1 MSTEKQSMAA
11 SDQTPP
17 GHRSRHRQDTAG
29 GPILERRTDDLYL
42 TLVENSVVGLG
53 LYIPGEPLVFCNQ
66 RLADITGHEM
76 EEVVSPDFDVMQ
88 LFKEEDRAV
97 IGDNIRRRIAGADIP
112 PFEVTLVRKDKKLR
126 VVEVNNVP
134 VMYGD
139 KHGIQVQLIDIT
151 DRKQAEEKLKKQA
164 AELQEV
170 NETLEEKSRL
180 LGALQA
186 IGDMAAASLNLDQVL
201 DSLAQQ
207 IVKAGI
213 FRSLMV
219 ALVDEATHSIEVV
232 RSFIC
237 QYEDGRVVPGTV
249 VSTSAG
255 VIGLRYDLN
264 DANIT
269 PLTART
275 GELQVLDGWNERFD
289 ASVDHRKDLDS
300 KVSYFIP
307 VKKDDR
313 VLAVLATASPREQKE
328 ETLQRIDVMRP
339 LLGQVAISIDH
350 ARLFK
355 EAQDHARE
363 WVRMERV
370 RAIGEMAEG
379 IAHNFNNMLTAI
391 LGHAELSKLHHLDPM
406 AEDEIDLV
414 ISATLR
420 ASELVKRLRGSAR
433 REDRSHLYPVT
444 LNEIVVQAVEGT
456 RPMWKDRSEAEGIA
470 ISMDMQ
476 LEEVPAIGGTES
488 EIFDMLTN
496 LLLNA
501 VDAMPEGG
509 SITIVTRSTD
519 GGVQLTIGDT
529 GVGLDEET
537 QRRIFE
543 PLFTTKSSV
552 GSGLGLTTVQDT
564 LNRWGGSI
572 RVRSSPG
579 QGAEFEIFLPM
590 WKESA
595 VTEDRPEPPGEIDR
609 SARARIL
616 VVDDEPAVCKIISS
630 FLSNHHEVATFLD
643 PREAQA
649 QFEPG
654 CWDVAVIDLGMPGVP
669 GDELART
676 LKQIDP
682 HLVTVLST
690 GWGIT
695 ADDPR
700 LREFDWRLEK
710 PFRKAEV
717 EDVIFQALEGR

>member
-1 MSTEKQSMAA
+1 MAA

-17 GHRSRHRQDTAG
+17 GRRSRHRQEAAA

-66 RLADITGHEM
+66 RLADITGYEI
-76 EEVVSPDFDVMQ
+76 EEVISPDFDVME

-97 IGDNIRRRIAGADIP
+97 MGDNIRRRMAGEHIP
-112 PFEVTLVRKDKKLR
+112 PYELALVRKDKKLQ

-139 KHGIQVQLIDIT
+139 KRAIQVQLIDIT
-151 DRKQAEEKLKKQA
+151 DRKQTEVMLKKQA
-164 AELQEV
+164 TELQAV

-180 LGALQA
+180 LSALQA

-207 IVKAGI
+207 ILKAGI

-219 ALVDEATHSIEVV
+219 ALVDEATNSVEVV
-232 RSFIC
+232 RSFIS
-237 QYEDGRVVPGTV
+237 QFDDGRFVPGAV
-249 VSTSAG
+249 VKTSG
-255 VIGLRYDLN
+255 DVIGLRYDLN

-269 PLTART
+269 ALTART
-275 GELQVLDGWNERFD
+275 GELQVLDGWDKRFD
-289 ASVDHRKDLDS
+289 AKVDYDKELDN

-313 VLAVLATASPREQKE
+313 VLAVMATASPPEQKE
-328 ETLQRIDVMRP
+328 EILHRIDAMRP

-391 LGHAELSKLHHLDPM
+391 LGHAELSKLHNLDPIV
-406 AEDEIDLV
+406 EGEIDLV

-420 ASELVKRLRGSAR
+420 ANELVKRLRGSAR
-433 REDRSHLYPVT
+433 REDLSHLYPVT
-444 LNEIVVQAVEGT
+444 LNEIVEQAVEGT
-456 RPMWKDRSEAEGIA
+456 RPMWKDRSEAGGIA
-470 ISMDMQ
+470 ISVDMQ
-476 LEEVPAIGGTES
+476 LDEVPAIGGTES
-488 EIFDMLTN
+488 ETFDMLTN

-509 SITIVTRSTD
+509 GITIVTRPTD
-519 GGVQLTIGDT
+519 DGVRLIIGDT
-529 GVGLDEET
+529 GIGLDEET
-537 QRRIFE
+537 KRRIFE

-579 QGAEFEIFLPM
+579 QGAEFEIFLPR
-590 WKESA
+590 WKESTI
-595 VTEDRPEPPGEIDR
+595 TEDRPEPPGEIDR
-609 SARARIL
+609 STRARVL
-616 VVDDEPAVCKIISS
+616 VVDDEPAVCQIISS
-630 FLSNHHEVATFLD
+630 FLSRDHEVATFLD

-669 GDELART
+669 GDELARS

>member
-1 MSTEKQSMAA
+1 MAA

-17 GHRSRHRQDTAG
+17 GHRSRHRQDAAG
-29 GPILERRTDDLYL
+29 GPVLERRTDDLYL

-53 LYIPGEPLVFCNQ
+53 LYILGEPLVFCNQ

-76 EEVVSPDFDVMQ
+76 EEVISPDFDVME
-88 LFKEEDRAV
+88 LFKEEDRAL
-97 IGDNIRRRIAGADIP
+97 IGDNIRRRMAGEHIP
-112 PFEVTLVRKDKKLR
+112 PYEVTLIRKDKKIR

-139 KHGIQVQLIDIT
+139 KRAIQVQLIDIN
-151 DRKQAEEKLKKQA
+151 DRKQAEVMLKKQA
-164 AELQEV
+164 AELLDV

-180 LGALQA
+180 LSALQA
-186 IGDMAAASLNLDQVL
+186 IGDMAASSLNLDQVL
-201 DSLAQQ
+201 DNLAQQ

-219 ALVDEATHSIEVV
+219 ALVDEATRSVEVV

-237 QYEDGRVVPGTV
+237 QYEDGRVLPGTV
-249 VSTSAG
+249 VRTSTD
-255 VIGLRYDLN
+255 VIGLRYDLD
-264 DANIT
+264 DANVT
-269 PLTART
+269 ALTART
-275 GELQVLDGWNERFD
+275 GELQVLDGWHERFD
-289 ASVDHRKDLDS
+289 ARVDLDKNFDN
-300 KVSYFIP
+300 KVSYFLP

-313 VLAVLATASPREQKE
+313 VLAVLATASPPEQKE
-328 ETLQRIDVMRP
+328 EILQRIDAMRP

-391 LGHAELSKLHHLDPM
+391 LGHAELSKLHNLDPIV
-406 AEDEIDLV
+406 EDEIDLV

-420 ASELVKRLRGSAR
+420 ANELVKRLRGSAR
-433 REDRSHLYPVT
+433 REDLSHLYPVI
-444 LNEIVVQAVEGT
+444 LNEIVEQAVEGT
-456 RPMWKDRSEAEGIA
+456 RPRWKDHSEAEGIA
-470 ISMDMQ
+470 IRVDMQ
-476 LEEVPAIGGTES
+476 LDEIPAIAGTES
-488 EIFDMLTN
+488 ETFDMLTN

-519 GGVQLTIGDT
+519 GGVQLIIRDT
-529 GVGLDEET
+529 GIGLDEET
-537 QRRIFE
+537 QRRVFE

-564 LNRWGGSI
+564 LNRWGGRI
-572 RVRSSPG
+572 RVSSSPD

-609 SARARIL
+609 SARARVL

-630 FLSNHHEVATFLD
+630 FLSNDHEVATFLD

-654 CWDVAVIDLGMPGVP
+654 CWDVAVIDLGMPDVP

-700 LREFDWRLEK
+700 LGDFDWRLEK

-717 EDVIFQALEGR
+717 EDVIFRALEGR

>member
-1 MSTEKQSMAA
+1 MAA

-17 GHRSRHRQDTAG
+17 GRRSRHRQDEAAG
-29 GPILERRTDDLYL
+29 PVLERRTDDLYL

-66 RLADITGHEM
+66 RLADITGYEI
-76 EEVVSPDFDVMQ
+76 EEVISPDFDVME
-88 LFKEEDRAV
+88 LFKEEDRALM
-97 IGDNIRRRIAGADIP
+97 GDNIRRRMAGEHIP
-112 PFEVTLVRKDKKLR
+112 PYELVLVRKDKELQ

-139 KHGIQVQLIDIT
+139 KRAIQVQLIDIT
-151 DRKQAEEKLKKQA
+151 DRKQTEVMLKKQA
-164 AELQEV
+164 AELQNV

-180 LGALQA
+180 LSALQA

-219 ALVDEATHSIEVV
+219 ALVDEATHSVEVV

-237 QYEDGRVVPGTV
+237 RYEDGRVVPGTV
-249 VSTSAG
+249 VMTSSD
-255 VIGLRYDLN
+255 VIGLRYDLD

-269 PLTART
+269 ALTART
-275 GELQVLDGWNERFD
+275 GELQVLDGWDERFD
-289 ASVDHRKDLDS
+289 AKVDLSKNSDN

-313 VLAVLATASPREQKE
+313 VLAVMATASPPEQKE
-328 ETLQRIDVMRP
+328 EILHRIDAMRP

-391 LGHAELSKLHHLDPM
+391 LGHAELTKLHNLDPIV
-406 AEDEIDLV
+406 EEEIDLV

-420 ASELVKRLRGSAR
+420 ANELVKRLRGSAR
-433 REDRSHLYPVT
+433 REDLSHLYPVI
-444 LNEIVVQAVEGT
+444 LNEIVEQAVEGT
-456 RPMWKDRSEAEGIA
+456 RPRWKDHSEAEGIA
-470 ISMDMQ
+470 IRVDMQ

-488 EIFDMLTN
+488 ETFDMLTN

-501 VDAMPEGG
+501 VDAMPDGG
-509 SITIVTRSTD
+509 SITIVTRPTD
-519 GGVQLTIGDT
+519 DGVQLIIRDT
-529 GVGLDEET
+529 GIGLHEET
-537 QRRIFE
+537 KRRIFE

-564 LNRWGGSI
+564 LNRWGGRIS
-572 RVRSSPG
+572 VRSSPG

-590 WKESA
+590 WKEPT

-609 SARARIL
+609 SARGRVL
-616 VVDDEPAVCKIISS
+616 VVDDEPAVCQIISS
-630 FLSNHHEVATFLD
+630 FLSKDHEVATFLD

>member
-17 GHRSRHRQDTAG
+17 GRRSRHRQDAAG
-29 GPILERRTDDLYL
+29 GPVLERRTDDLYL

-76 EEVVSPDFDVMQ
+76 EDVISPDFDVME
-88 LFKEEDRAV
+88 LFKEEDRAL
-97 IGDNIRRRIAGADIP
+97 IGDNIRRRMAGEHIP
-112 PFEVTLVRKDKKLR
+112 PYEVTLIRKDKKLR

-139 KHGIQVQLIDIT
+139 KHAIQVQLIDINN
-151 DRKQAEEKLKKQA
+151 RKQAEEMLKKQA
-164 AELQEV
+164 AELQDV
-170 NETLEEKSRL
+170 NEDLEEKSRL
-180 LGALQA
+180 LSALQA

-219 ALVDEATHSIEVV
+219 ALVDEATHGVEVV

-249 VSTSAG
+249 VSTTTD
-255 VIGLRYDLN
+255 VIGLRYDLD

-269 PLTART
+269 VVTART
-275 GELQVLDGWNERFD
+275 GELQILDGWDERFD
-289 ASVDHRKDLDS
+289 ASVDHSKEPDA

-313 VLAVLATASPREQKE
+313 VLAVLATASPPEEKE
-328 ETLQRIDVMRP
+328 EILRRIDAMRP

-470 ISMDMQ
+470 ISVDMQ

-509 SITIVTRSTD
+509 SITIVTRSAD
-519 GGVQLTIGDT
+519 GGVQLAIGDT

-590 WKESA
+590 WKEST
-595 VTEDRPEPPGEIDR
+595 VTEDRPEPLGEIDR
-609 SARARIL
+609 SARARIF

-630 FLSNHHEVATFLD
+630 FLANHHEVATFLD

-654 CWDVAVIDLGMPGVP
+654 CWDVAVIDLGMPDVP
-669 GDELART
+669 GDELARAM
-676 LKQIDP
+676 KQIDP
-682 HLVTVLST
+682 NLVTVLST
-690 GWGIT
+690 GWGI
-695 ADDPR
+695 ADDDPR
-700 LREFDWRLEK
+700 LKGFDWRLEK
-710 PFRKAEV
+710 PFRKSEV
-717 EDVIFQALEGR
+717 EDIISQALERR